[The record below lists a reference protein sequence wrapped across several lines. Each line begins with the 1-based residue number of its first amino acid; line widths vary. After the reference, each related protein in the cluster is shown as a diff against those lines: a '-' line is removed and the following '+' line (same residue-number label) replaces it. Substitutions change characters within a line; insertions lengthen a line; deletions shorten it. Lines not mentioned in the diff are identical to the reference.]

1 MQNGH
6 FNGLSYGLVI
16 MHHSCCREVDSFI
29 EFLCLLLLSI
39 FVFKRENKERK
50 ANEIIFLTLM
60 LYRGWLLCIII
71 VAEKVDSLTVCLLFN
86 F

>member
-1 MQNGH
+1 M
-6 FNGLSYGLVI
+6 
-16 MHHSCCREVDSFI
+16 SFAPI
-29 EFLCLLLLSI
+29 YIC
-39 FVFKRENKERK
+39 FKRENKERK